1 MDKLNNINRVGGY
14 PLVAEGLQILQDHE
28 KTITANLD
36 ALDIPYRTCVILQ
49 YQSHGLTGVLIEA
62 LVYVVKSI
70 SIASSTSGV
79 IVRLQGDGTTKLSHL
94 LSGAT
99 QKSIAITST
108 PHTVTDGINNYQDAY
123 ITQMAELVPVSAQNP
138 AYRFTKLSDVFS
150 QNRIIAATINNVDS
164 AASFN
169 LNWSSVSQSKILVE
183 KKKIIFDL
191 HLDRDDTTAAANLH
205 CYYKIDM
212 SSLIPIPTGVHTL
225 HCNLIGYIPPLS
237 DFGILTQITIPCSI
251 YNGSIM
257 FQIPNGSL
265 SAETNSDIIH
275 ITGTV
280 LI

>member
-108 PHTVTDGINNYQDAY
+108 QHNVTDGINNYQDAY
-123 ITQMAELVPVSAQNP
+123 ITQMAELVPVSTQNP
-138 AYRFTKLSDVFS
+138 AYRFTKFSDVFS
-150 QNRIIAATINNVDS
+150 QNKISAATITNVDS
-164 AASFN
+164 QASFQ
-169 LNWSSVSQSKILVE
+169 LIWSPVTPSKILVE

-191 HLDRDDTTAAANLH
+191 HLDRDAIAPANYH
-205 CYYKIDM
+205 CYYKIAM

-225 HCNLIGYIPPLS
+225 ICNLIGYVEPLV
-237 DFGILTQITIPCSI
+237 DWNIQTQLNLPCAI
-251 YNGSIM
+251 YNSAIF

-265 SAETNSDIIH
+265 SSVQNLDIIH

>member
-79 IVRLQGDGTTKLSHL
+79 IVRLQGDGTTRLSHL

-123 ITQMAELVPVSAQNP
+123 ITQMAELVPVSTQNL
-138 AYRFTKLSDVFS
+138 AYRFAKLSDVFS
-150 QNRIIAATINNVDS
+150 QNRISNATIRN
-164 AASFN
+164 APGASFQ
-169 LNWSSVSQSKILVE
+169 LAWSSNVQSKILVE

-191 HLDRDDTTAAANLH
+191 HLDRDVIDLANNSSF
-205 CYYKIDM
+205 YAIDL

-225 HCNLIGYIPPLS
+225 TCNLIGYVEPLV
-237 DFGILTQITIPCSI
+237 DWNIQTQLNLPCAI
-251 YNGSIM
+251 YNSAIF

-265 SAETNSDIIH
+265 SSVQNLDIIH

>member
-28 KTITANLD
+28 KAITANLN

-49 YQSHGLTGVLIEA
+49 YQTHGLTGVLIEA
-62 LVYVVKSI
+62 LVYVVNTL

-79 IVRLQGDGTTKLSHL
+79 IVRLQGDGTTRLSHL
-94 LSGAT
+94 LSGAI

-123 ITQMAELVPVSAQNP
+123 ITQMAELVPVSTQNP

-150 QNRIIAATINNVDS
+150 QNKISSATIRN
-164 AASFN
+164 APGASFQ
-169 LNWSSVSQSKILVE
+169 LVWSSVPSKILVE

-191 HLDRDDTTAAANLH
+191 HLNRDTIAVVNSYH
-205 CYYKIDM
+205 YYGIDL
-212 SSLIPIPTGVHTL
+212 SSLIPIPTGVHAL
-225 HCNLIGYIPPLS
+225 HCNLIGYIPPLA
-237 DFGILTQITIPCSI
+237 DGNIQITTIPCAI
-251 YNGSIM
+251 YNSAIQ
-257 FQIPNGSL
+257 FQILSGSL
-265 SAETNSDIIH
+265 VVAQNLDIIH